1 MYQPKVGWEGFFL
14 MLNLFKEKAM
24 VLIRALSF
32 LFILIFSSQVVFA
45 DRIKDL
51 VSLAGVRSNQL
62 VGYGLVIGLAKTGD
76 GSVNL
81 TKQSIASM
89 VSQFG
94 VIASMADID
103 GSNSATV
110 MVTANLPAFAKPG
123 QTIDVTI
130 STIGKAKSL
139 KGGTLLMTAMK
150 GADGKVY
157 AIAQGNL
164 VVGGLGIE
172 GADGSS
178 TIQGTPTVGRIPGG
192 ATVEK
197 KVENNFLSKRNI
209 VLNLHQ
215 SDFSQANKVAES
227 INKTFGPDV
236 AVAIDST
243 SIKVRTPAD
252 PSQKVSFI
260 GLLENI
266 NFEPVRPKAKVVVN
280 SRTGTV
286 VIGGDVRITPAAVAH
301 GSLSVKIREDTKVL
315 SEGTGTV
322 VGTSATVA
330 GTAATTAAETEIE
343 VEEEP
348 ARAFVFDPGI
358 ELQTLV
364 DALNETGTTATDMV
378 AILEAL
384 REAGALRAELII
396 I

>member
-1 MYQPKVGWEGFFL
+1 
-14 MLNLFKEKAM
+14 MLNLFKQKPM
-24 VLIRALSF
+24 IIIRALSF

-197 KVENNFLSKRNI
+197 KVENNFLSKRDI

>member
-1 MYQPKVGWEGFFL
+1 MQF
-14 MLNLFKEKAM
+14 LFKENNLNLPRSFCIA
-24 VLIRALSF
+24 LILVFSF
-32 LFILIFSSQVVFA
+32 NNVFA

-51 VSLAGVRSNQL
+51 VSLAGIRSNQL

-81 TKQSIASM
+81 TKQNIAAM
-89 VSQFG
+89 ISQFG
-94 VIASMADID
+94 VIASTTDID
-103 GSNSATV
+103 ATNSASV
-110 MVTANLPAFAKPG
+110 MVTSVLPPFSKPG
-123 QTIDVTI
+123 QTLDVTV

-139 KGGTLLMTAMK
+139 KGGTLLMTALK
-150 GADGKVY
+150 GADGSVY

-164 VVGGLGIE
+164 VVGGLGVE

-178 TIQGTPTVGRIPGG
+178 SIQGTPTVGRIPGG

-197 KVENNFLSKRNI
+197 LVENTFLSKRDI

-227 INKTFGPDV
+227 INSTFGPDV
-236 AVAIDST
+236 AVALDAT
-243 SIKVRTPAD
+243 SIKVRTPDD

-266 NFEPVRPKAKVVVN
+266 NFEPVRPKARVVIN

-286 VIGGDVRITPAAVAH
+286 VIGGDVRISPAAVAH
-301 GSLSVKIREDTKVL
+301 GSLSVKIKEDTKVL

-322 VGTSATVA
+322 VGSSATVT
-330 GTAATTAAETEIE
+330 GTTAATAADTEIE
-343 VEEEP
+343 IDEEP

>member
-1 MYQPKVGWEGFFL
+1 MDDIL
-14 MLNLFKEKAM
+14 
-24 VLIRALSF
+24 LIFHRFRNMNKKLIIIF
-32 LFILIFSSQVVFA
+32 LFLFPFLLSNKVSA

-51 VSLAGVRSNQL
+51 VSFAGIRSNQL

-81 TKQSIASM
+81 TKQSIAAM
-89 VSQFG
+89 ISQFG
-94 VIASMADID
+94 VIASTADID

-110 MVTANLPAFAKPG
+110 MVTSNLPAFAKPG
-123 QTIDVTI
+123 QTIDITV

-139 KGGTLLMTAMK
+139 KGGTLLMTALK

-197 KVENNFLSKRNI
+197 LVENTFLEKKSI

-236 AVAIDST
+236 AVPLDAT
-243 SIKVRTPAD
+243 SIKVRTPSD

-266 NFEPVRPKAKVVVN
+266 SFEPVRPKAKVVVN

-301 GSLSVKIREDTKVL
+301 GSLSVKIKEDTKVL

-330 GTAATTAAETEIE
+330 GTAATTAADTEIE
-343 VEEEP
+343 VDQEP

>member
-1 MYQPKVGWEGFFL
+1 MKKIFY
-14 MLNLFKEKAM
+14 
-24 VLIRALSF
+24 S
-32 LFILIFSSQVVFA
+32 LFILFACLINTQAIA
-45 DRIKDL
+45 DRIKDMAS
-51 VSLAGVRSNQL
+51 VAGVRSNQL
-62 VGYGLVIGLAKTGD
+62 VGYGLVIGLSKTGD

-81 TKQSIASM
+81 TKQNIAAM

-94 VIASMADID
+94 VIASPSDID
-103 GSNSATV
+103 ATNSAGV
-110 MVTANLPAFAKPG
+110 MVTANLPPFSKPG
-123 QTIDVTI
+123 QTIDVTV

-139 KGGTLLMTAMK
+139 KGGTLLMTALK
-150 GADGKVY
+150 GADGSVY

-172 GADGSS
+172 GGDGSS
-178 TIQGTPTVGRIPGG
+178 AIQGTPTVGRIPGG

-197 KVENNFLSKRNI
+197 IVASNFLQKENI

-215 SDFSQANKVAES
+215 SDFSQADKIAET
-227 INKTFGPDV
+227 INETFGPDV
-236 AVAIDST
+236 AIPLDST

-266 NFEPVRPKAKVVVN
+266 NFEPVSPKAKVVVN

-286 VIGGDVRITPAAVAH
+286 VIGGDVRISPAAVAH
-301 GSLSVKIREDTKVL
+301 GSLSVRIQEDTKLL

-330 GTAATTAAETEIE
+330 GTTATTAADSQISVDEQ
-343 VEEEP
+343 P

>member
-1 MYQPKVGWEGFFL
+1 MKNKLKIFIYLVLLVFSA
-14 MLNLFKEKAM
+14 KE
-24 VLIRALSF
+24 LS
-32 LFILIFSSQVVFA
+32 A

-51 VSLAGVRSNQL
+51 VTIAGIRTNQL
-62 VGYGLVIGLAKTGD
+62 VGYGFVIGLAKTGD

-81 TKQSIASM
+81 TKQSIAAM
-89 VSQFG
+89 ISQFG
-94 VIASMADID
+94 VIANTADID

-110 MVTANLPAFAKPG
+110 MVTATLPPFSKPG
-123 QTIDVTI
+123 QTIDVTV

-139 KGGTLLMTAMK
+139 KGGTLLMTALK
-150 GADGKVY
+150 GADGDVY

-164 VVGGLGIE
+164 VVGGLGVE

-197 KVENNFLSKRNI
+197 LVESNFLEKGNVI
-209 VLNLHQ
+209 LNLHQ
-215 SDFSQANKVAES
+215 SDFSQANKVAET
-227 INKTFGPDV
+227 INETFGPEV
-236 AVAIDST
+236 ATPLDST
-243 SIKVRTPAD
+243 SIKVRTPSD

-266 NFEPVRPKAKVVVN
+266 AFEPVRPKAKVVVN

-286 VIGGDVRITPAAVAH
+286 VIGGDVRISPAAVAH
-301 GSLSVKIREDTKVL
+301 GSLSVKIKEDTKLL

-330 GTAATTAAETEIE
+330 GTAAATAADTEIE
-343 VEEEP
+343 VDQQP

-384 REAGALRAELII
+384 REAGSLRAELII

>member
-1 MYQPKVGWEGFFL
+1 MNK
-14 MLNLFKEKAM
+14 K
-24 VLIRALSF
+24 LIIIF
-32 LFILIFSSQVVFA
+32 LFLFPFLLSNKVSA

-51 VSLAGVRSNQL
+51 VSFAGIRSNQL

-81 TKQSIASM
+81 TKQSIAAM
-89 VSQFG
+89 ISQFG
-94 VIASMADID
+94 VIASTADID

-110 MVTANLPAFAKPG
+110 MVTSNLPAFAKPG
-123 QTIDVTI
+123 QTIDVTV

-139 KGGTLLMTAMK
+139 KGGTLLMTALK

-197 KVENNFLSKRNI
+197 LVENTFLEKKSI

-236 AVAIDST
+236 AVPLDAT
-243 SIKVRTPAD
+243 SIKVRTPSD

-266 NFEPVRPKAKVVVN
+266 SFEPVRPKAKVVVN

-301 GSLSVKIREDTKVL
+301 GSLSVKIKEDTKVL

-330 GTAATTAAETEIE
+330 GTAATTAADTEIE
-343 VEEEP
+343 VDQEP

>member
-1 MYQPKVGWEGFFL
+1 MK
-14 MLNLFKEKAM
+14 K
-24 VLIRALSF
+24 LIIVSSYI
-32 LFILIFSSQVVFA
+32 FILFSSSWLSA

-81 TKQSIASM
+81 TKQSIAAM
-89 VSQFG
+89 ISQFG
-94 VIASMADID
+94 VIAGTADID

-110 MVTANLPAFAKPG
+110 MVTANLPPFAKPG
-123 QTIDVTI
+123 QTVDVTV

-150 GADGKVY
+150 GADGEVY

-178 TIQGTPTVGRIPGG
+178 AIQGTPTVGRIPGG

-197 KVENNFLSKRNI
+197 TVKTNFLENRDI

-227 INKTFGPDV
+227 INATFGPDV
-236 AVAIDST
+236 AIPLDST
-243 SIKVRTPAD
+243 SIKVRAPAD
-252 PSQKVSFI
+252 PEQKVSFI

-266 NFEPVRPKAKVVVN
+266 VFEPVKPKAKVVVN

-286 VIGGDVRITPAAVAH
+286 VIGGEVRISPAAVAH
-301 GSLSVKIREDTKVL
+301 GSLSVRVKEDTKLL

-330 GTAATTAAETEIE
+330 GTAAATAADTEIE
-343 VEEEP
+343 IDQEP

>member
-1 MYQPKVGWEGFFL
+1 MKKKHIY
-14 MLNLFKEKAM
+14 
-24 VLIRALSF
+24 F
-32 LFILIFSSQVVFA
+32 LFLLIFCFTSSVA
-45 DRIKDL
+45 YSDRIKDMT
-51 VSLAGVRSNQL
+51 SLAGVRSNQL
-62 VGYGLVIGLAKTGD
+62 VGYGLVIGLSKTGD

-81 TKQSIASM
+81 TKQSIAAM

-94 VIASMADID
+94 VIASTADID
-103 GSNSATV
+103 ATNSANV
-110 MVTANLPAFAKPG
+110 MVTANLPPFAKPG
-123 QTIDVTI
+123 QTIDITV

-139 KGGTLLMTAMK
+139 KGGTLLMTALK
-150 GADGKVY
+150 GADGDVY

-164 VVGGLGIE
+164 VVGGLGVE

-197 KVENNFLSKRNI
+197 IVENTFLEKDNI

-215 SDFSQANKVAES
+215 SDFSQADKIAET
-227 INKTFGPDV
+227 INDTFGPE
-236 AVAIDST
+236 VAIPLDST

-266 NFEPVRPKAKVVVN
+266 NFEPVSPKAKVVIN

-286 VIGGDVRITPAAVAH
+286 VIGGDVRISPAAVAH
-301 GSLSVKIREDTKVL
+301 GSLSVKIQEDTKLL

-330 GTAATTAAETEIE
+330 GTTATTTADTQISVDEQ
-343 VEEEP
+343 P

-384 REAGALRAELII
+384 REAGSLRAELII

>member
-1 MYQPKVGWEGFFL
+1 MKNKLKIFIYLVLLVFSA
-14 MLNLFKEKAM
+14 KE
-24 VLIRALSF
+24 LS
-32 LFILIFSSQVVFA
+32 A

-51 VSLAGVRSNQL
+51 VTIAGIRTNQL

-81 TKQSIASM
+81 TKQSIAAM
-89 VSQFG
+89 ISQFG
-94 VIASMADID
+94 VIANTADID

-110 MVTANLPAFAKPG
+110 MVTATLPPFSKPG
-123 QTIDVTI
+123 QTIDVTV

-139 KGGTLLMTAMK
+139 KGGTLLMTALK
-150 GADGKVY
+150 GADGDVY

-164 VVGGLGIE
+164 EVGGLGVE

-197 KVENNFLSKRNI
+197 LVESNFLEKGNVI
-209 VLNLHQ
+209 LNLHQ
-215 SDFSQANKVAES
+215 SDFSQANKVAET
-227 INKTFGPDV
+227 INETFGPEV
-236 AVAIDST
+236 ATPLDST
-243 SIKVRTPAD
+243 SIKVRTPSD

-266 NFEPVRPKAKVVVN
+266 AFEPVRPKAKVVVN

-286 VIGGDVRITPAAVAH
+286 VIGGDVRISPAAVAH
-301 GSLSVKIREDTKVL
+301 GSLSVKIKEDTKLL

-330 GTAATTAAETEIE
+330 GTAAATAADTEIE
-343 VEEEP
+343 VDQQP

-384 REAGALRAELII
+384 REAGSLRAELII

>member
-1 MYQPKVGWEGFFL
+1 MLHHYKSLKMNNKFL
-14 MLNLFKEKAM
+14 I
-24 VLIRALSF
+24 LISF
-32 LFILIFSSQVVFA
+32 LLFSANTCFA

-51 VSLAGVRSNQL
+51 VTVGGVRSNQL

-94 VIASMADID
+94 VIASTADID
-103 GSNSATV
+103 GTNSATV
-110 MVTANLPAFAKPG
+110 MVTASLPAFAKPG
-123 QTIDVTI
+123 QTIDITV

-139 KGGTLLMTAMK
+139 KGGTLLMTALK
-150 GADGKVY
+150 GADNQVY

-197 KVENNFLSKRNI
+197 KVENTFLQKRDI

-227 INKTFGPDV
+227 INETFGPDV

-243 SIKVRTPAD
+243 SIKVRTPSD
-252 PSQKVSFI
+252 PSQKVSFM

-322 VGTSATVA
+322 VGTSATVS
-330 GTAATTAAETEIE
+330 GTDATTAADSEIE
-343 VEEEP
+343 VDEQP

-384 REAGALRAELII
+384 REAGALRAELLII
-396 I
+396 

>member
-1 MYQPKVGWEGFFL
+1 
-14 MLNLFKEKAM
+14 MLNLFRDKPM
-24 VLIRALSF
+24 ILIRALSF

-197 KVENNFLSKRNI
+197 KVENNFLSKRDI

>member
-1 MYQPKVGWEGFFL
+1 M
-14 MLNLFKEKAM
+14 
-24 VLIRALSF
+24 
-32 LFILIFSSQVVFA
+32 
-45 DRIKDL
+45 
-51 VSLAGVRSNQL
+51 
-62 VGYGLVIGLAKTGD
+62 
-76 GSVNL
+76 
-81 TKQSIASM
+81 
-89 VSQFG
+89 
-94 VIASMADID
+94 
-103 GSNSATV
+103 
-110 MVTANLPAFAKPG
+110 
-123 QTIDVTI
+123 
-130 STIGKAKSL
+130 
-139 KGGTLLMTAMK
+139 
-150 GADGKVY
+150 
-157 AIAQGNL
+157 
-164 VVGGLGIE
+164 
-172 GADGSS
+172 
-178 TIQGTPTVGRIPGG
+178 
-192 ATVEK
+192 
-197 KVENNFLSKRNI
+197 
-209 VLNLHQ
+209 
-215 SDFSQANKVAES
+215 
-227 INKTFGPDV
+227 

-348 ARAFVFDPGI
+348 SRAFVFDPGI
-358 ELQTLV
+358 ELQTLA

-378 AILEAL
+378 AMLEVL
-384 REAGALRAELII
+384 REAGALMAELII

>member
-1 MYQPKVGWEGFFL
+1 MKNKLKIFIYLILLVFSA
-14 MLNLFKEKAM
+14 KE
-24 VLIRALSF
+24 LS
-32 LFILIFSSQVVFA
+32 A

-51 VSLAGVRSNQL
+51 VTIAGIRTNQL

-81 TKQSIASM
+81 TKQSIAAM
-89 VSQFG
+89 ISQFG
-94 VIASMADID
+94 VIANTADID

-110 MVTANLPAFAKPG
+110 MVTATLPPFSKPG
-123 QTIDVTI
+123 QTIDITV

-139 KGGTLLMTAMK
+139 KGGTLLMTALK
-150 GADGKVY
+150 GADGDVY

-164 VVGGLGIE
+164 VVGGLGVE

-197 KVENNFLSKRNI
+197 LVESNFLEKGNV

-215 SDFSQANKVAES
+215 SDFSQANKVAET
-227 INKTFGPDV
+227 INETFGPEV
-236 AVAIDST
+236 ATPLDST
-243 SIKVRTPAD
+243 SIKVRTPSD

-266 NFEPVRPKAKVVVN
+266 AFEPVRPKAKVVVN

-286 VIGGDVRITPAAVAH
+286 VIGGDVRISPAAVAH
-301 GSLSVKIREDTKVL
+301 GSLSVKIKEDTKLL

-330 GTAATTAAETEIE
+330 GTAAATAADTEIE
-343 VEEEP
+343 VDQQP

-384 REAGALRAELII
+384 REAGSLRAELII

>member
-1 MYQPKVGWEGFFL
+1 MKKIIS
-14 MLNLFKEKAM
+14 NIIILFV
-24 VLIRALSF
+24 VLIS
-32 LFILIFSSQVVFA
+32 VNEVKA
-45 DRIKDL
+45 DRIKDMAS
-51 VSLAGVRSNQL
+51 VAGVRSNQL

-81 TKQSIASM
+81 TKQSIAAM
-89 VSQFG
+89 ISQFG
-94 VIASMADID
+94 VIANTADID
-103 GSNSATV
+103 
-110 MVTANLPAFAKPG
+110 AKPG
-123 QTIDVTI
+123 QTIDVTV

-139 KGGTLLMTAMK
+139 KGGTLLMTALK
-150 GADGKVY
+150 GADGEVY

-192 ATVEK
+192 ASVERL
-197 KVENNFLSKRNI
+197 VENTFLEKDNI

-215 SDFSQANKVAES
+215 ADFSQADKIAET
-227 INKTFGPDV
+227 INDTFGPDV
-236 AVAIDST
+236 AIPLDST
-243 SIKVRTPAD
+243 SIKVQTPKN

-266 NFEPVRPKAKVVVN
+266 NFEPVSPKAKVVVN

-286 VIGGDVRITPAAVAH
+286 VIGGDVRISPAAVAH
-301 GSLSVKIREDTKVL
+301 GSLSVKIQEDTKLL

-330 GTAATTAAETEIE
+330 GTAATTAQDTEIE
-343 VEEEP
+343 VDQQP

>member
-1 MYQPKVGWEGFFL
+1 MKNIIIISTY
-14 MLNLFKEKAM
+14 
-24 VLIRALSF
+24 IS
-32 LFILIFSSQVVFA
+32 ILFSSSWLNA

-81 TKQSIASM
+81 TKQSIAAM
-89 VSQFG
+89 ISQFG
-94 VIASMADID
+94 VIAGTADID

-110 MVTANLPAFAKPG
+110 MVTANLPPFAKPG
-123 QTIDVTI
+123 QTVDVTV

-150 GADGKVY
+150 GADGEVY

-178 TIQGTPTVGRIPGG
+178 AIQGTPTVGRIPGG

-197 KVENNFLSKRNI
+197 TVETNFLESRDI

-227 INKTFGPDV
+227 INATFGPDV
-236 AVAIDST
+236 AIPLDAT
-243 SIKVRTPAD
+243 SIKVRAPAD
-252 PSQKVSFI
+252 PEQKVSFI

-266 NFEPVRPKAKVVVN
+266 VFEPVKPKAKVVVN

-286 VIGGDVRITPAAVAH
+286 VIGGEVRISPAAVAH
-301 GSLSVKIREDTKVL
+301 GSLSVRVKEDTKLL

-330 GTAATTAAETEIE
+330 GTAATTAADTEIE
-343 VEEEP
+343 IDEEP

>member
-1 MYQPKVGWEGFFL
+1 MKNKIKIFIYLVLLVFSA
-14 MLNLFKEKAM
+14 KE
-24 VLIRALSF
+24 LS
-32 LFILIFSSQVVFA
+32 A

-51 VSLAGVRSNQL
+51 VTIAGIRTNQL

-81 TKQSIASM
+81 TKQSIAAM
-89 VSQFG
+89 ISQFG
-94 VIASMADID
+94 VIANTADID

-110 MVTANLPAFAKPG
+110 MVTATLPPFSKPG
-123 QTIDVTI
+123 QTIDVTV

-139 KGGTLLMTAMK
+139 KGGTLLMTALK
-150 GADGKVY
+150 GADGDVY

-164 VVGGLGIE
+164 VVGGLGVE

-197 KVENNFLSKRNI
+197 LVESNFLEKGNVI
-209 VLNLHQ
+209 LNLHQ
-215 SDFSQANKVAES
+215 SDFSQANKVAET
-227 INKTFGPDV
+227 INETFGPEV
-236 AVAIDST
+236 ATPLDST
-243 SIKVRTPAD
+243 SIKVRTPSD

-266 NFEPVRPKAKVVVN
+266 AFEPVRPKAKVVVN

-286 VIGGDVRITPAAVAH
+286 VIGGDVRISPAAVAH
-301 GSLSVKIREDTKVL
+301 GSLSVKIKEDTKLL

-330 GTAATTAAETEIE
+330 GTAAATAADTEIE
-343 VEEEP
+343 VDQQP

-384 REAGALRAELII
+384 REAGSLRAELII

>member
-1 MYQPKVGWEGFFL
+1 MKKNIKFL
-14 MLNLFKEKAM
+14 L
-24 VLIRALSF
+24 F
-32 LFILIFSSQVVFA
+32 LFLLTFNFKLSFA

-51 VSLAGVRSNQL
+51 VSIAGVRTNQL

-81 TKQSIASM
+81 TKQSIAAM
-89 VSQFG
+89 ISQFG
-94 VIASMADID
+94 VIANTADID

-110 MVTANLPAFAKPG
+110 MVTATLPPFAKPG
-123 QTIDVTI
+123 QTIDVTV

-139 KGGTLLMTAMK
+139 KGGTLLMTALK
-150 GADGKVY
+150 GADNQVY

-178 TIQGTPTVGRIPGG
+178 AIQGTPTVGRIPSG

-197 KVENNFLSKRNI
+197 LVNNTFLEKQDI

-215 SDFSQANKVAES
+215 ADFSQATKLAEA
-227 INKTFGPDV
+227 INDTFGPEV
-236 AVAIDST
+236 ATPIDST
-243 SIKVRTPAD
+243 SIKVRTPQD
-252 PSQKVSFI
+252 PAQKVSFV

-301 GSLSVKIREDTKVL
+301 GSLSVKIKEDTKLL

-330 GTAATTAAETEIE
+330 GTDAATAADTEIE
-343 VEEEP
+343 IDEEP

>member
-1 MYQPKVGWEGFFL
+1 MI
-14 MLNLFKEKAM
+14 
-24 VLIRALSF
+24 LIRGLSI
-32 LFILIFSSQVVFA
+32 LFALIFSSQVVFA

-94 VIASMADID
+94 VIANMADID

-150 GADGKVY
+150 GADGEVY

-197 KVENNFLSKRNI
+197 KVESNFLNKRDI

-227 INKTFGPDV
+227 INNTFGPDV
-236 AVAIDST
+236 AVALDST

-330 GTAATTAAETEIE
+330 GTAATTAADTEIE
-343 VEEEP
+343 VDEDP

>member
-1 MYQPKVGWEGFFL
+1 
-14 MLNLFKEKAM
+14 MLNRFKEKSM
-24 VLIRALSF
+24 ILIRALSI

-51 VSLAGVRSNQL
+51 VTLAGVRSNQL

-150 GADGKVY
+150 GANGKVY

-197 KVENNFLSKRNI
+197 KVENNFLSKRDV

-236 AVAIDST
+236 AVALDAT

-252 PSQKVSFI
+252 PRQKVSFI

-330 GTAATTAAETEIE
+330 GTAATTAAESEID

-384 REAGALRAELII
+384 REAGALRAELLII
-396 I
+396 

>member
-1 MYQPKVGWEGFFL
+1 
-14 MLNLFKEKAM
+14 MLNLFKEKPLI
-24 VLIRALSF
+24 LIRALSF

-110 MVTANLPAFAKPG
+110 MVTANLPAFSKPG

-197 KVENNFLSKRNI
+197 KVENNFLSKRDI

>member
-1 MYQPKVGWEGFFL
+1 MKNKLKIFIYLVLLVFSA
-14 MLNLFKEKAM
+14 KE
-24 VLIRALSF
+24 LS
-32 LFILIFSSQVVFA
+32 A

-51 VSLAGVRSNQL
+51 VTIAGIRTNQL

-76 GSVNL
+76 GSVHL
-81 TKQSIASM
+81 TERIIAATI
-89 VSQFG
+89 SQFG
-94 VIASMADID
+94 VIANTAGID

-110 MVTANLPAFAKPG
+110 MVTATLPPFSKPG
-123 QTIDVTI
+123 QTIDVTV

-139 KGGTLLMTAMK
+139 KGGTLLMTALK
-150 GADGKVY
+150 GADGDVY

-164 VVGGLGIE
+164 VVGGLGVE

-197 KVENNFLSKRNI
+197 LVESNFLEKGNVI
-209 VLNLHQ
+209 LNLHQ
-215 SDFSQANKVAES
+215 SDFSQANKVAET
-227 INKTFGPDV
+227 INETFGPEV
-236 AVAIDST
+236 ATPLDST
-243 SIKVRTPAD
+243 SIKVRTPSD

-266 NFEPVRPKAKVVVN
+266 AFEPVRPKAKVVVN

-286 VIGGDVRITPAAVAH
+286 VIGGDVRISPAAVAH
-301 GSLSVKIREDTKVL
+301 GSLSVKIKEDTKLL

-330 GTAATTAAETEIE
+330 GTAAATAADTEIE
-343 VEEEP
+343 VDQQP

-384 REAGALRAELII
+384 REAGSLRAELII

>member
-1 MYQPKVGWEGFFL
+1 MIK
-14 MLNLFKEKAM
+14 LFT
-24 VLIRALSF
+24 
-32 LFILIFSSQVVFA
+32 LIFSFVLFINNYSYA
-45 DRIKDL
+45 DRIKDM
-51 VSLAGVRSNQL
+51 VTLAGVRSNQL

-81 TKQSIASM
+81 TKQSIAAM
-89 VSQFG
+89 ISQFG
-94 VIASMADID
+94 VIANTADID
-103 GSNSATV
+103 ATNSANV
-110 MVTANLPAFAKPG
+110 MVTANLPPFAKPG
-123 QTIDVTI
+123 QTIDVTV

-139 KGGTLLMTAMK
+139 KGGTLLMTGLK
-150 GADGKVY
+150 GADGDVY

-164 VVGGLGIE
+164 VVGGLGVE
-172 GADGSS
+172 GADGST

-197 KVENNFLSKRNI
+197 MVENTFLERDNV

-215 SDFSQANKVAES
+215 ADFSQANRIANT
-227 INKTFGPDV
+227 INETFGPEV
-236 AVAIDST
+236 AVPMDST
-243 SIKVRTPAD
+243 SIRVRTPEN

-266 NFEPVRPKAKVVVN
+266 NFEPVTPKAKVVVN

-286 VIGGDVRITPAAVAH
+286 VIGGDVRISPAAVAH
-301 GSLSVKIREDTKVL
+301 GSLSVKIQEDTKLL

-322 VGTSATVA
+322 VGTSATVS
-330 GTAATTAAETEIE
+330 GTAATTAADTQIE
-343 VEEEP
+343 VDEEP

>member
-1 MYQPKVGWEGFFL
+1 MKKNIKFL
-14 MLNLFKEKAM
+14 L
-24 VLIRALSF
+24 F
-32 LFILIFSSQVVFA
+32 LFLLTFNFKLSLA

-51 VSLAGVRSNQL
+51 VSIAGVRTNQL

-81 TKQSIASM
+81 TKQSIAAM
-89 VSQFG
+89 ISQFG
-94 VIASMADID
+94 VIANTADID

-110 MVTANLPAFAKPG
+110 MVTATLPAFAKPG
-123 QTIDVTI
+123 QTIDVTV

-139 KGGTLLMTAMK
+139 KGGTLLMTALK
-150 GADGKVY
+150 GADNEVY

-178 TIQGTPTVGRIPGG
+178 AIQGTPTVGRIPSG

-197 KVENNFLSKRNI
+197 LVNNTFLEKQDI

-215 SDFSQANKVAES
+215 ADFSQATKLAEA
-227 INKTFGPDV
+227 INDTFGPEV
-236 AVAIDST
+236 ATPIDST
-243 SIKVRTPAD
+243 SIKVRTPQD
-252 PSQKVSFI
+252 PAQKVSFV

-301 GSLSVKIREDTKVL
+301 GSLSVKIKEDTKLL

-330 GTAATTAAETEIE
+330 GTDAATAADTEIE
-343 VEEEP
+343 IDEEP